1 MLKVAFAGFRHSH
14 IIDLYAE
21 IKNHPQLEVVG
32 AFEEYA
38 PSRMEAEARDVVFNY
53 ESLEALLN
61 DPQVDIVATGDCF
74 GNRGSVA
81 IKALQ
86 AGKHVLTDKPLC
98 TRLAELSEIR
108 RLAAEKKLAVGI
120 LLNLPD
126 LPNFVTAQEAIQE
139 DMLGKI
145 NNIVFEGQHPLLYGS
160 RPDWY
165 YEPELHGG
173 VINDIA
179 IHGIDLAR
187 LLTCSDL
194 EEVIGARCWNFYA
207 KEGPSLKDSAQFLL
221 KTTSGA
227 GIIGDVSYA
236 APNTQG
242 FSHSAYWHF
251 RIWGEKGMMDFGVNL
266 PHVTV
271 YLNGE
276 KQPRLLP
283 QSETRRSYLTDF
295 LAAVETPALTAGFN
309 ARMLA
314 STEQTLM
321 VQAKADSCC

>member
-1 MLKVAFAGFRHSH
+1 MWKVAFAGFRHSH
-14 IIDLYAE
+14 ILDLYAE
-21 IKNHPQLEVVG
+21 IKRHPQLEVMG
-32 AFEEYA
+32 AFEDHA
-38 PSRMEAEARDVVFNY
+38 PSRKEAEARGVEFNY
-53 ESLEALLN
+53 DSLEAMLE
-61 DPQVDIVATGDCF
+61 DPQIDIIFTGDYF
-74 GNRGSVA
+74 GNRGAVA
-81 IKALQ
+81 IKALK
-86 AGKHVLTDKPLC
+86 AGKHVLADKPLC
-98 TRLAELSEIR
+98 TRLSELREIR
-108 RLAAEKKLAVGI
+108 TLAAEKNLAVGI

-126 LPNFVTAQEAIQE
+126 LPNFVTAQEAIHE
-139 DMLGKI
+139 GIIGKI

-187 LLTCSDL
+187 LLTGSDL

-207 KEGPSLKDSAQFLL
+207 KESPSLKDSAQFLL

-236 APNTQG
+236 APDTQG

-251 RIWGEKGMMDFGVNL
+251 RVWGEKGMMDFGVNL
-266 PHVTV
+266 PHVTL

-276 KQPRLLP
+276 KQPRQLP
-283 QSETRRSYLTDF
+283 QTETRRSYLTDF
-295 LAAVETPALTAGFN
+295 LAAVENPALTAGFN

-321 VQAKADSCC
+321 VQEKAE